1 VQTCALPIC
10 PPYYARLAKSVWGG
24 YNELVVS
31 SHHHDARKLVMAR
44 NNAQDTRAVAAEM
57 LMFRRRNGISTAAA
71 GQVLGI
77 SGEGYRL
84 KERAGSATGPE
95 LAALAEA
102 FGETLGTAFPSYRPT
117 PHERALARHLA
128 EAA

>member
-1 VQTCALPIC
+1 GPPLPGCRRIARAPPTPSAPSNR

-24 YNELVVS
+24 YNQLVVS
-31 SHHHDARKLVMAR
+31 SYHHAARKLVMAR
-44 NNAQDTRAVAAEM
+44 RQNQDTHAVAAEM
-57 LMFRRRNGISTAAA
+57 LMFRRRHGISTATR
-71 GQVLGI
+71 GRVLGI

-102 FGETLGTAFPSYRPT
+102 FGETLGTAF
-117 PHERALARHLA
+117 
-128 EAA
+128 

>member
-1 VQTCALPIC
+1 
-10 PPYYARLAKSVWGG
+10 
-24 YNELVVS
+24 
-31 SHHHDARKLVMAR
+31 MAR
-44 NNAQDTRAVAAEM
+44 RQNQDTHAVAAEM
-57 LMFRRRNGISTAAA
+57 LMFRRRHGISTATA
-71 GQVLGI
+71 GRVLGI

-84 KERAGSATGPE
+84 KERGGSATGPE

-102 FGETLGTAFPSYRPT
+102 FGETLATAFPSYRPT